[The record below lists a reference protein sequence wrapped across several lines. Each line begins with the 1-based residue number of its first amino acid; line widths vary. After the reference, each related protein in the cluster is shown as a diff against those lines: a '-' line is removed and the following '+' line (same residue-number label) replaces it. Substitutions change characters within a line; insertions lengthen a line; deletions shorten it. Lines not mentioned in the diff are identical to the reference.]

1 MRPMPH
7 STATP
12 SPPASNPT
20 SMRRGCCDVD
30 VAPRASRECRECVL
44 SPDASMLECSALI
57 LTQSAPHTVIDTGQ
71 VGSSR
76 QRLCTGQFT
85 QTRLASRS

>member
-1 MRPMPH
+1 
-7 STATP
+7 
-12 SPPASNPT
+12 
-20 SMRRGCCDVD
+20 
-30 VAPRASRECRECVL
+30 
-44 SPDASMLECSALI
+44 MLECSAFI